1 MNLRADPVA
10 ILMTLDVEVQRKLVL
25 DCMFMLK
32 DGFLRL
38 LHQRDPAYYSIVVI
52 KDDIDFF
59 PDLVNKRAI
68 LQRIIP
74 NTMYVDLIL
83 S

>member
-32 DGFLRL
+32 AGFLRL
-38 LHQRDPAYYSIVVI
+38 LHQRNPAYYSIVVI

-59 PDLVNKRAI
+59 PDLVNKRGI